1 MRRFGGFPHKAQIRR
16 VLHFFHFQPL
26 LDFRSMAAHAK
37 LILWAKGLAPSG
49 NPLTARPA
57 RHAPW
62 RNDMHIKQGT
72 RELPLSVTVGELNR
86 LRALVGRAGA
96 LARDKQRLNAEE
108 ARIKDDFERL
118 RPGLERQH
126 EVEGSYALVGEG
138 GQIQVSQGE
147 EFVLYSRFDHPDALR
162 NQLLALDAAHL
173 ADLFR
178 FEVKPDQRQVK
189 ARFDE
194 ALLSVGQIQPKKPVF
209 SLRNA

>member
-1 MRRFGGFPHKAQIRR
+1 
-16 VLHFFHFQPL
+16 
-26 LDFRSMAAHAK
+26 
-37 LILWAKGLAPSG
+37 
-49 NPLTARPA
+49 
-57 RHAPW
+57 
-62 RNDMHIKQGT
+62 MHIKQGT

-96 LARDKQRLNAEE
+96 LARDKQRLGAEE

-126 EVEGSYALVGEG
+126 EVAGTYALVGEG
-138 GQIQVSQGE
+138 GQIQVIQGE
-147 EFVLYSRFDHPDALR
+147 EFVLFGRFDHPDALR
-162 NQLLALDAAHL
+162 DQLTALNAGHL

-194 ALLSVGQIQPKKPVF
+194 ALQSVGQLQPRKPVL